1 MEAGALTTLQD
12 ARMYDVAVVEPD
24 APQRMRL
31 AARLSGARQLESIEA
46 LVRAMRPGHGLVAV
60 FGPGLV
66 GPYGFQQVHR
76 LTASYPE
83 LGAIFA
89 VHQLTT
95 DILQQALRAGA
106 RDTVVL
112 DDDGFALG
120 QSVERVGSLL
130 SSGQARAAAAAP
142 TPAPMMSQSVSPGRL
157 IVVFS
162 PKGGVGKSFL
172 AINVATAMA
181 RRTDERVALVDADL
195 QFGDI
200 AVLLGIPPQTT
211 LVDAAAA
218 IQYADPELMRS
229 LVSRHDSGLLVL
241 PAPVEPVP
249 GGAVSPQD
257 VVAVCGGL
265 QAMCK
270 YVVVDLPTQ
279 FDEYV
284 LALIEAADEIL
295 LVGNMDIPS
304 VKNLKIGIQALDLM
318 ALAGSK
324 LRLVLNRANVQVK
337 LDVREIEQVLGLRA
351 EFPIPNDLAVPIAVN
366 AGIPVVMNDP
376 NSAASRAIQNIAT
389 SLLGP
394 GGRPAAGDRQRKSK
408 FALSLRK

>member
-1 MEAGALTTLQD
+1 
-12 ARMYDVAVVEPD
+12 
-24 APQRMRL
+24 
-31 AARLSGARQLESIEA
+31 
-46 LVRAMRPGHGLVAV
+46 
-60 FGPGLV
+60 
-66 GPYGFQQVHR
+66 
-76 LTASYPE
+76 
-83 LGAIFA
+83 
-89 VHQLTT
+89 
-95 DILQQALRAGA
+95 
-106 RDTVVL
+106 
-112 DDDGFALG
+112 
-120 QSVERVGSLL
+120 
-130 SSGQARAAAAAP
+130 
-142 TPAPMMSQSVSPGRL
+142 
-157 IVVFS
+157 
-162 PKGGVGKSFL
+162 
-172 AINVATAMA
+172 
-181 RRTDERVALVDADL
+181 
-195 QFGDI
+195 
-200 AVLLGIPPQTT
+200 
-211 LVDAAAA
+211 
-218 IQYADPELMRS
+218 MRS

-394 GGRPAAGDRQRKSK
+394 GGLPAAGDRQRKSK

>member
-1 MEAGALTTLQD
+1 M
-12 ARMYDVAVVEPD
+12 
-24 APQRMRL
+24 
-31 AARLSGARQLESIEA
+31 
-46 LVRAMRPGHGLVAV
+46 
-60 FGPGLV
+60 
-66 GPYGFQQVHR
+66 
-76 LTASYPE
+76 
-83 LGAIFA
+83 
-89 VHQLTT
+89 
-95 DILQQALRAGA
+95 
-106 RDTVVL
+106 
-112 DDDGFALG
+112 
-120 QSVERVGSLL
+120 
-130 SSGQARAAAAAP
+130 
-142 TPAPMMSQSVSPGRL
+142 
-157 IVVFS
+157 
-162 PKGGVGKSFL
+162 
-172 AINVATAMA
+172 
-181 RRTDERVALVDADL
+181 
-195 QFGDI
+195 
-200 AVLLGIPPQTT
+200 
-211 LVDAAAA
+211 
-218 IQYADPELMRS
+218 
-229 LVSRHDSGLLVL
+229 
-241 PAPVEPVP
+241 
-249 GGAVSPQD
+249 
-257 VVAVCGGL
+257 
-265 QAMCK
+265 
-270 YVVVDLPTQ
+270 VDLPTQ